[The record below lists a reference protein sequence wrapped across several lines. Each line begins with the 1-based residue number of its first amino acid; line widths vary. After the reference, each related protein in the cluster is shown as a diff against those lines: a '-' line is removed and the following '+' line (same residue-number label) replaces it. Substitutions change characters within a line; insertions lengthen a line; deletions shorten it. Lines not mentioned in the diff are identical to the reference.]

1 MVVAAPLTGSALIK
15 ALKGAQDPPTSGGPS
30 KISLATAAW
39 QDTSLLVPRKADVI
53 RDWVLEAWT
62 RSKPGPRNAIAD
74 AAYHSLLVDVSR
86 ECAAPAHAPLALL
99 GTFISSAVDDEELGR
114 AAAASLPILFGDG
127 IKADAWADMLG
138 RLAAA
143 LQAGPWN
150 ALAPAAKLVC
160 AGLATSLPTSPNAK
174 KIAQSLHPKLS
185 ALAGALHAH
194 PGLGAELSPVLPSL
208 FFPLGVLQT
217 VEPLKQLLAAL
228 LPSPSPST
236 EVLAPALAF
245 IPIAFGAFIDSTKQ
259 HQYTL
264 YGKADKDKPLDV
276 YIADRT
282 RGAVIPALAA
292 ALDLLNRLE
301 DGALARPSSSTAAPA
316 LGYALWSARLALWE
330 RMLQWGGYLESD
342 SKAATLVSAE
352 TRRGSAALAMYGAS
366 EGASTEAGLAGRV
379 LGTLDVL
386 ERLDHA
392 RAALGTDVVGWC
404 LAAPDRCHIQART
417 LLSSILRYHTLTHS
431 LEGYFI
437 LLSDA
442 ARGLFQPS
450 LPTETLESLYTLVAT
465 GPLTERAFRTDLSA
479 AVRSANLGGRR
490 GIVWATI
497 LRTLANRTRDAL
509 EPETGGKRKR
519 DPPACG
525 ARLAAILSR
534 VSKIVLDASAHAR
547 AGDDEG
553 VVEEAVAAFG
563 DDWPAPAKKKRKSMG
578 GDDTAELLLAARLR
592 VARSAGLL
600 HRETEFVTR
609 TQLASVAAT
618 FTLPE
623 LRLEAFHFLY
633 TALALRTDALVD
645 NLLVDALLLT
655 LTGTSK
661 GVWSG
666 RDASVGSNLAAAA
679 WTLAAEGGL
688 SVFESASSSQL
699 DTLATTI
706 VSVAGPE
713 EEGLSVSRAINR
725 ILGTAETWELPSLRA
740 ALLRALV
747 AAAETGSG
755 FAVLAA
761 SPAPWLSKSARGALV
776 TAAYEADASSSAERS
791 AIRAWLARLAEGDV
805 LGPLTEASTLKRLLK
820 TASGAEE
827 STLALVNL
835 GLTALVRSATREPI
849 PLIAALAVLKK
860 PFKEMDVR
868 SRAAAAFFDTADPS
882 SWTSDLLSAA
892 ESLATEA
899 RKNLPPSSLGADPA
913 RLRAHLS
920 LARFEAR
927 LGRPATKI
935 NLAPVLESR
944 NAAAAEPALL
954 AVALAGDIE
963 ATLATYLALRTF
975 TGPTLDAALG
985 SIASSLSVQDYS
997 RALDALLPLLP
1008 SEGAL
1013 RATRILISAPVSGSG
1028 RALAAALPSLLGALE
1043 RGARDSV
1050 LETLRVVGALT
1061 DDRTGLLR
1069 PTDAAV
1075 LLAVIS
1081 SVLLPPSNSD
1091 TALATASNFV
1101 PLALGPLLTLARHR
1115 GDLLLAHLPSV
1126 VGALSAFMPLLQR
1139 ARPGLRHKARR
1150 WTMDEE
1156 DAPAHAAL
1164 LARTL
1169 SALAVA
1175 KIGSGT
1181 RTLAGPLAKHAPA
1194 VLVAYAR
1201 AASDPWAALS
1211 PAVRRELEPGLFAL
1225 ADVTTAGGRADG
1237 RGREGEGVGVPFGLG
1252 EAHGEAER
1260 EVWADVW
1267 KAWARKRYTGRG

>member
-15 ALKGAQDPPTSGGPS
+15 ALKGTQDPPTPGGPS
-30 KISLATAAW
+30 KISLAAAAW
-39 QDTSLLVPRKADVI
+39 EDTSLLVPRKADVI

-62 RSKPGPRNAIAD
+62 RSKPGPRNAIAN

-86 ECAAPAHAPLALL
+86 ECAAPAHAPLVLL

-138 RLAAA
+138 RLATA

-174 KIAQSLHPKLS
+174 KIAQSLHPKLP

-194 PGLGAELSPVLPSL
+194 PALGPELSPVLPSL

-217 VEPLKQLLAAL
+217 VESLKQLLAAL
-228 LPSPSPST
+228 LPSLSPST

-282 RGAVIPALAA
+282 RSAVIPALAA

-330 RMLQWGGYLESD
+330 RMLQWGGYLETD

-386 ERLDHA
+386 ERLDHE

-404 LAAPDRCHIQART
+404 LAAPERCHIPART

-431 LEGYFI
+431 LEGYFV

-450 LPTETLESLYTLVAT
+450 LPTEALESLYTLVAT

-534 VSKIVLDASAHAR
+534 VSKIVLDASARAR
-547 AGDDEG
+547 AGDDEE

-563 DDWPAPAKKKRKSMG
+563 DEWPAPAKKKRKSMG
-578 GDDTAELLLAARLR
+578 GDDATELLLAARLR

-645 NLLVDALLLT
+645 NALVDALLLT

-699 DTLATTI
+699 DMLATTI
-706 VSVAGPE
+706 VSDAGPE

-747 AAAETGSG
+747 TAAKTGSG

-776 TAAYEADASSSAERS
+776 TAAYEADASSSAERA
-791 AIRAWLARLAEGDV
+791 AIRAWLTRLAEGDV

-827 STLALVNL
+827 PTLALVNL
-835 GLTALVRSATREPI
+835 GLMALVRSATREPT

-860 PFKEMDVR
+860 PFKGMDVR
-868 SRAAAAFFDTADPS
+868 SRAAAAFFDAADP

-899 RKNLPPSSLGADPA
+899 RKNLPLSNLGADPA
-913 RLRAHLS
+913 RLRAHVS

-927 LGRPATKI
+927 LGRPVTKI

-944 NAAAAEPALL
+944 NADAAEPALL
-954 AVALAGDIE
+954 AVSLAGDIE

-975 TGPTLDAALG
+975 TGPTLDVALG
-985 SIASSLSVQDYS
+985 SIASSLSAQDYS

-1008 SEGAL
+1008 NEGAL

-1028 RALAAALPSLLGALE
+1028 RVLATALPSLLGALE
-1043 RGARDSV
+1043 RGARDNV

-1150 WTMDEE
+1150 WTMDE